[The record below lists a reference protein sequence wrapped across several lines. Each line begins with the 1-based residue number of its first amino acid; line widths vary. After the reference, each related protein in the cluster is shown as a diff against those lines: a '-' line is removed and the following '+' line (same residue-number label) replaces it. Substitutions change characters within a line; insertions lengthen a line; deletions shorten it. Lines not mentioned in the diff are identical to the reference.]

1 MDVLDFINKG
11 GKKEVSNPLFN
22 SKSKKNIQSRSIT
35 VQDLEPDNDAA
46 INMAVADEINQYSI
60 DSKTA
65 DKYRAEGMNWNPW
78 ENLDS
83 QLAEQQG
90 TFAKFGNALAQAV
103 VSEFAIGTVKGFSDL
118 FDLIGQGIG
127 LSDGDYSN
135 PVSKFLEEKQ
145 EEFRNFAPIYS
156 DSNLHISNGG
166 LLDPG
171 WWASNIP
178 SIVSSLTLLIPST
191 GITRGISYLGKL
203 GKISSRTRNAVRAI
217 SGVNSKMKKAE
228 ALRKAGKSAED
239 IAKATKLN
247 DVRRFLTSAS
257 TAKQTSLFLE
267 NATTAALSRAM
278 ENYQEARQTYNDM
291 YVKAS
296 EYLKDDDNYKAF
308 IEQNKES
315 LEKAGVDIT
324 DKDSVAKYVSSSA
337 ADRTFQL
344 DWYNVGWDVIEMY
357 GLRNAWKGL
366 KNANGTPSAVRRA
379 EKDAIKYF
387 GKKPE
392 EIAKLKSQR
401 SFIEKAGEWTSDK
414 LYGSKLI
421 IGSELSEGAEEALN
435 YIATEEGM
443 RFGRV
448 LLGSEKGENKGVWE
462 NIRNGF
468 DGRLHSYLLAPELHD
483 AAFWGVLG
491 GVVFQYGGSKL
502 RRIRQK
508 FEKSEADE
516 KAKKSTP
523 WYQLDELPEN
533 QRRISEIEARAT
545 DFATY
550 KAQLDKINSG
560 VDIYN
565 STENNEVKFNSKEE
579 ADIAREKLKDEFIA
593 SMTLRAMNSGNYDM
607 LKAFLQNDNVR
618 KNLIESGVFGNA
630 EENGKSASD
639 IEAESKEYI
648 DSAVRRMD
656 EIANMYEEEL
666 TAIDYASSRVGNDV
680 LAEYMQIMANNNVHT
695 RLALKQNNLSLAGT
709 NTRISQLEDQFRDKL
724 DPNINHAK
732 NIKVGL
738 ISSELGKLYAEKREV
753 TSQKDSISKTISLEN
768 INKKIKTLED
778 ELSNEELV
786 FATSLALRY
795 TKTKGEDGKYTT
807 DDTSDYFEY
816 RDKQI
821 INRTEDMSGKTFESL
836 TSLDLSDRAKTV
848 LNDEELQRYKVLE
861 QDAGSSFSALKQ
873 ISPELNDLYAV
884 RAATELSSKM
894 LNSEIVR
901 TVDEVKSYANMLH
914 NTMNE
919 ARITAIEQANKTI
932 LSLYKKYGNAVEN
945 YISKRYRTENDNIDT
960 LSENERRD
968 LNDALKVLALSKSYN
983 KYLGVQL
990 EMMFRQYDAI
1000 EASRDSADDN
1010 EKGEENTTNLEAN
1023 ADTINQDVNNS
1034 TGATIQAN
1042 TEQETG
1048 QTDENQPI
1056 VDPQKTENRTPTYY
1070 AKFWFPKG
1078 VLSSSRHSNT
1088 DNGGAAVYDNNDGTF
1103 TLDVR
1108 DDKKA
1113 LNDNRF
1119 FSNADEVDLTRPY
1132 EVVEKPILKKNKKG
1146 KLEIYKQGKLVNTDT
1161 LEYQAAQQEEQQVS
1175 QTNEEQ
1181 NTETNEEQ
1189 TITQSAN
1196 DVTEQNTEQNTETI
1210 TQPVEG
1216 NNENIEDNVSNNPS
1230 TGGVVGEESQPVPTV
1245 TPTVVPQEQKSSKES
1260 TTSVYDDVVP
1270 DETTTEDEIRM
1281 SSLGRFQREFKANN
1295 DVDLD
1300 TIATEIINAE
1310 VKKGQ
1315 DRQVVE
1321 AAVNKSLSI
1330 IKRVIERKKG
1340 KASKTTM
1347 KSSIDDV
1354 VVQSSVIELTNRNP
1368 FIEDYTN
1375 AVKNMINEFCK
1386 ELGINEYNGKKYI
1399 NLEDLLRYV
1408 NTISNDSQMSN
1419 MMFDALKVYLNT
1431 DEAKT
1436 KFITTDETQNSD
1448 TLKKNI
1454 AKSAAQRYQER
1465 FSDTT
1470 TQRVN
1475 IWDLRNSLSSQKEI
1489 KEFEEALEALN
1500 KGDKLTYTRE
1510 DNKIVLKDSKGR
1522 TIGTLSIPTINSK
1535 TGAYEMTNDG
1545 WKYDI
1550 LTQAGGTINSKLKTL
1565 FSRWLN
1571 EVNEDSKELN
1581 AIIYELAFE
1590 KTSPERKKELLAKF
1604 IENKEIKAAK
1614 AQGFIDNRAGSEK
1627 LINGLVKL
1635 WKYKNYTDGDVTS
1648 SKNRRIERSLNSWFS
1663 KLRNSYDGVN
1673 YLVNNNDGE
1682 IEVANI
1688 SDGEIIRASETNGR
1702 EVALPANKAIAGGV
1716 NPGVHKLAISSRTP
1730 NTLTVSGMPSI
1741 NFSGVGK
1748 MNTFVLLPNRNGS
1761 YEYVQA
1767 YPAEITDDY
1776 IGKEAKEII
1785 EAIQNKVLELLDN
1798 HSKNPTQESFNEVK
1812 EFIKSVL
1819 SNHNGNSSL
1828 FWNLRL
1834 FEQGNTF
1841 GISLNNETKIV
1852 INAKDGNID
1861 ISKSEYKP
1869 NIKGYKQKRMKLG
1882 TQQANEA
1889 ITELL
1894 NNLRFNLNPTYIA
1907 SDNATNTILNGIA
1920 KRRKGKFEIT
1930 IGDKTWSYDS
1940 YNAFILNNNL
1950 VRLNTKPNE
1959 RGTSNFNPR
1968 GSRTQSANQVLEIRI
1983 NNVITSPVEDIV
1995 EQQPVEPVIP
2005 NVHNISI
2012 PEKAIAILNGTQQSN
2027 HVGNDIA
2034 ALVFNGKQ
2042 LKALKDLELLPENL
2056 IFDENFNNKQGYET
2070 INAEYNNNTKKITVG
2085 PRWLEMFNNPTTRN
2099 QAIRKLIHEQ
2109 LHYKLSKNKGYVRS
2123 VQSIYDEFKEY
2134 LDKNNVPKDAHIRAY
2149 LFENESTQLRA
2160 LEEFLVESLTS
2171 EELAKYLNSI
2181 ETSVPT
2187 KRGAK
2192 NLWQKILQTLSDIFG
2207 WNVTKGSLYEKE
2219 LNTIRELKLSSED
2232 VEQNNNK
2239 LIKNKEY
2246 DTTDEFNR
2254 LQEESLGLSE
2264 TKIQQYHK
2272 GYRGGIN
2279 GEVIPIFGDEDRQR
2293 LGRIYKRVL
2302 SRGTNTR
2309 TNSRTTLIH
2318 KLNNGQT
2325 STFNIVAVSPKL
2337 FHDIFEINRRYLP
2350 NGELVDLHDDYSNC
2364 KCFIS
2369 DDGLCG
2375 FAIEEDGN
2383 LVSVFSLNP
2392 STKRGFLYA
2401 IKDFIIKEGANH
2413 LDAYVSPNQNLENIY
2428 KKVFGFKTASTMD
2441 YNMEYDH
2448 DNIAKNHNN
2457 PKVVFM
2463 VLSEDVV
2470 ENKHF
2475 DKNNYDEAEK
2485 HQHNY
2490 INKSTQQEKIEVQDA
2505 DEEAEES
2512 NKNSEKSDEESDE
2525 KEAEE
2530 PKESNDGFVDI
2541 SDRLMGMFSSV
2552 TEQPVSQTESTYI
2565 KEEQDILSRA
2575 PRNAKG
2581 QLLAPNGKVSNLD
2594 ERQYAQVR
2602 TKAFENWFGNWETAN
2617 NLLANLDKVNTS
2629 LVDVEQHYKPW
2640 RKDKT
2645 KGNDTLRIYLKDHSK
2660 GYFELVKDQ
2669 EFGMYSVHFKTAR
2682 EGGKYNSDV
2691 TVSTKEDRKTLFKE
2705 LIKLIPDG
2713 AQISTWGEIS
2723 EDGIKGLNNVGR
2735 DFTKVGERE
2744 IIKKSNGSKV
2754 NIPIYQKGEDVSK
2767 VVDENGE
2774 PLVVYHGTKNNTEI
2788 NKIDLSKSDD
2798 SISFFTTNDKYHT
2811 ANSYTESGIN
2821 TGNSHLDEI
2830 INDILEY
2837 EGIANYTKV
2846 KQYIETTIH
2855 NSEASLNDLGPFDDE
2870 VSLKESIHENKR
2882 LLQYLEDN
2890 KDTLDF
2896 NGNTVNIYSF
2906 FESLKNP
2913 LIIDVKGKNWNKI
2926 QFEDNTF
2933 STREIAKIAKERGYD
2948 SVIFKNI
2955 RDLGAGMSYDGVL
2968 YENDVDKPNVYI
2980 AFSSNQIKSATDNV
2994 GTFSNEDDDIYHSSV
3009 TEERITLMPN
3019 VPSIASISDML
3030 PLAQQPK
3037 FDALVA
3043 SAELETSCQ

>member
-1 MDVLDFINKG
+1 MDIQSIFNAGGTVIKNPNYKK
-11 GKKEVSNPLFN
+11 GKKNTQPEY
-22 SKSKKNIQSRSIT
+22 IT
-35 VQDLEPDNDAA
+35 VSDLDSGVAPDGSLVAGIAYDAA
-46 INMAVADEINQYSI
+46 AKGQQSI
-60 DSKTA
+60 LGRNGEL
-65 DKYRAEGMNWNPW
+65 DKYINAGLTPNGW
-78 ENLDS
+78 EDLDS
-83 QLAEQQG
+83 QLAETQG
-90 TFAKFGNALAQAV
+90 IFSKFGNALAQAV
-103 VSEFAIGTVKGFSDL
+103 VSEFALGTIKGFSDL
-118 FDLIGQGIG
+118 FDLIGQGVG
-127 LSDGDYSN
+127 LADGDYSN
-135 PVSKFLEEKQ
+135 PVSEFLEEKQ

-156 DSNLHISNGG
+156 DPNLHISNGG
-166 LLDPG
+166 LLDAG

-178 SIVSSLTLLIPST
+178 SIVSSLTLLIPSS
-191 GITRGISYLGKL
+191 GIVKGASYLGKL
-203 GKISSRTRNAVRAI
+203 GKVSSRTRNAVRVI

-228 ALRKAGKSAED
+228 ALRKAGKSAEE
-239 IAKATKLN
+239 IAELTKLN
-247 DVRRFLTSAS
+247 GVQRFLTSAS

-278 ENYQEARQTYNDM
+278 ENYQEARQTYNNM
-291 YVKAS
+291 YVEAS
-296 EYLKDDDNYKAF
+296 EYLKDDDNYNAF
-308 IEQNKES
+308 IEQNKDRLKE
-315 LEKAGVDIT
+315 AGVDT
-324 DKDSVAKYVSSSA
+324 TNKDSVAKYVSRSA

-344 DWYNVGWDVIEMY
+344 DWFNVGWDVVQMY

-366 KNANGTPSAVRRA
+366 RNANGTPSAVRRA
-379 EKDAIKYF
+379 EKDAEKYF

-392 EIAKLKSQR
+392 EIAKLKANR
-401 SFIEKAGEWTSDK
+401 SFMEKAGEWASDK

-462 NIRNGF
+462 NIINGF
-468 DGRLHSYLLAPELHD
+468 DGRLSSYLQSPALYD

-491 GVVFQYGGSKL
+491 GVVFQAGGSALK
-502 RRIRQK
+502 RIGQK
-508 FEKSEADE
+508 FEKSDADE

-545 DFATY
+545 DFANY
-550 KAQLDKINSG
+550 KKQLDKINSG
-560 VDIYN
+560 IDIYN
-565 STENNEVKFNSKEE
+565 STEDNEVKFNSNEE
-579 ADIAREKLKDEFIA
+579 ADVAREKLKDEFIA
-593 SMTLRAMNSGNYDM
+593 SMTLRAMNAGNYNM
-607 LKAFLQNDNVR
+607 LKAFLKNDNVR
-618 KNLIESGVFGNA
+618 KNLIESGVFGKA

-666 TAIDYASSRVGNDV
+666 TAIDYASSRIGNDV

-695 RLALKQNNLSLAGT
+695 QLALRQNDLSLAGT
-709 NTRISQLEDQFRDKL
+709 NVRIGQLEDQFRDKF
-724 DPNINHAK
+724 DPSINHAN

-738 ISSELGKLYAEKREV
+738 ISSELGKLYAEKRNIAKQE
-753 TSQKDSISKTISLEN
+753 DSISKTISLEN
-768 INKKIKTLED
+768 INKKIKLLED

-795 TKTKGEDGKYTT
+795 TKGEDGKYTT
-807 DDTSDYFEY
+807 SDTSDYFEY

-821 INRTEDMSGKTFESL
+821 INRTEDMSGRTFASL
-836 TSLDLSDRAKTV
+836 TGFDLSDRARTV
-848 LNDEELQRYKVLE
+848 LNEEELQKYKVLE

-894 LNSEIVR
+894 LNSELVR

-914 NTMNE
+914 NTMSE
-919 ARITAIEQANKTI
+919 ARVTAINQANKTI
-932 LSLYKKYGNAVEN
+932 LSLYKKYGNNIEN
-945 YISKRYRTENDNIDT
+945 YISRRYRNESGDIET

-983 KYLGVQL
+983 KYLGLQL
-990 EMMFRQYDAI
+990 ETMFRQYDAI
-1000 EASRDSADDN
+1000 EASKDSADDN
-1010 EKGEENTTNLEAN
+1010 EQGEENTTNSEAN
-1023 ADTINQDVNNS
+1023 TGTINQDVNN
-1034 TGATIQAN
+1034 TTETTIQTD
-1042 TEQETG
+1042 TEQETK
-1048 QTDENQPI
+1048 QLEENQPI
-1056 VDPQKTENRTPTYY
+1056 TDPQETESRNPAYY
-1070 AKFWFPKG
+1070 ATFWFPKG

-1146 KLEIYKQGKLVNTDT
+1146 KLEIYKQGSLVNTDT
-1161 LEYQAAQQEEQQVS
+1161 LEYQAAQQEEQQSS
-1175 QTNEEQ
+1175 QPNEEQ
-1181 NTETNEEQ
+1181 STETNKEQ
-1189 TITQSAN
+1189 
-1196 DVTEQNTEQNTETI
+1196 VTEQSTKTTTTPINDDTKTT
-1210 TQPVEG
+1210 T
-1216 NNENIEDNVSNNPS
+1216 DNVVVNPS
-1230 TGGVVGEESQPVPTV
+1230 TGGVVGEDSQITPTV
-1245 TPTVVPQEQKSSKES
+1245 TPRAQQKPFTED
-1260 TTSVYDDVVP
+1260 TASVYDDVIP

-1300 TIATEIINAE
+1300 AIATEIINAE

-1321 AAVNKSLSI
+1321 AAVNKSLAI

-1340 KASKTTM
+1340 KASESTM
-1347 KSSIDDV
+1347 KSSIDEV
-1354 VVQSSVIELTNRNP
+1354 VVESSIVELTSRNP

-1375 AVKNMINEFCK
+1375 AVRNMINAFCK

-1448 TLKKNI
+1448 ILKKNI

-1465 FSDTT
+1465 LSDTT

-1489 KEFEEALEALN
+1489 KEFEEAIEALN
-1500 KGDKLTYTRE
+1500 KGDKLTYTRK
-1510 DNKIVLKDSKGR
+1510 DNKIILKDAKGR
-1522 TIGTLSIPTINSK
+1522 TIGTLSIPTVNSK

-1571 EVNEDSKELN
+1571 EVNDASKELN

-1590 KTSPERKKELLAKF
+1590 KTSAERRQELLAKF

-1614 AQGFIDNRAGSEK
+1614 AQGFIDNKAGSEK

-1635 WKYKNYTDGDVTS
+1635 WKYRNYTDGDVTS
-1648 SKNRRIERSLNSWFS
+1648 SRNRRIDRSLNSWFS
-1663 KLRNSYDGVN
+1663 KLCNSYDGVS
-1673 YLVNNNDGE
+1673 YLINNKDGE

-1688 SDGEIIRASETNGR
+1688 SDGEIIRASETNGQ
-1702 EVALPANKAIAGGV
+1702 EAALPANKAIAGGV
-1716 NPGVHKLAISSRTP
+1716 NPAIHKLAISSRTP

-1767 YPAEITDDY
+1767 YPADIVDDH

-1785 EAIQNKVLELLDN
+1785 KSIQNRILELLDN

-1812 EFIKSVL
+1812 EFVKSVL

-1852 INAKDGNID
+1852 INAKNGNVD
-1861 ISKSEYKP
+1861 VSKSEYKP
-1869 NIKGYKQKRMKLG
+1869 NDKGYRQKQMQLG
-1882 TQQANEA
+1882 THKANEA

-1920 KRRKGKFEIT
+1920 KRRNGKFEIT

-1940 YNAFILNNNL
+1940 YNAFVLNNNL

-1983 NNVITSPVEDIV
+1983 NNTTTSPVEDTTE
-1995 EQQPVEPVIP
+1995 EQHPVEPVSP
-2005 NVHNISI
+2005 NVENVSI
-2012 PEKAIAILNGTQQSN
+2012 PDKALAILNGTQQSS

-2034 ALVFNGKQ
+2034 ALVFKDKQ
-2042 LKALKDLELLPENL
+2042 LKALKDLELLPEKL
-2056 IFDENFNNKQGYET
+2056 IFDENFNNQQGYET
-2070 INAEYNNNTKKITVG
+2070 INAEYNDKTKRITVG
-2085 PRWLEMFNNPTTRN
+2085 PRWLNLFNNPTTRN

-2134 LDKNNVPKDAHIRAY
+2134 LNKNNVPKDAHIRAY

-2171 EELAKYLNSI
+2171 GELAKYLNSI

-2192 NLWQKILQTLSDIFG
+2192 NLWQRILIALSDIFG

-2219 LNTIRELKLSSED
+2219 LNTIRELKLSSET
-2232 VEQNNNK
+2232 VEQNTETQTDNSESNVEQEDNNTNNNLQENSDNNLQENNK
-2239 LIKNKEY
+2239 
-2246 DTTDEFNR
+2246 TDE
-2254 LQEESLGLSE
+2254 
-2264 TKIQQYHK
+2264 
-2272 GYRGGIN
+2272 
-2279 GEVIPIFGDEDRQR
+2279 
-2293 LGRIYKRVL
+2293 
-2302 SRGTNTR
+2302 
-2309 TNSRTTLIH
+2309 
-2318 KLNNGQT
+2318 
-2325 STFNIVAVSPKL
+2325 
-2337 FHDIFEINRRYLP
+2337 
-2350 NGELVDLHDDYSNC
+2350 
-2364 KCFIS
+2364 
-2369 DDGLCG
+2369 
-2375 FAIEEDGN
+2375 
-2383 LVSVFSLNP
+2383 
-2392 STKRGFLYA
+2392 
-2401 IKDFIIKEGANH
+2401 
-2413 LDAYVSPNQNLENIY
+2413 
-2428 KKVFGFKTASTMD
+2428 
-2441 YNMEYDH
+2441 
-2448 DNIAKNHNN
+2448 
-2457 PKVVFM
+2457 
-2463 VLSEDVV
+2463 
-2470 ENKHF
+2470 
-2475 DKNNYDEAEK
+2475 
-2485 HQHNY
+2485 
-2490 INKSTQQEKIEVQDA
+2490 EKIEVQDT
-2505 DEEAEES
+2505 DEEVEETE
-2512 NKNSEKSDEESDE
+2512 KN
-2525 KEAEE
+2525 
-2530 PKESNDGFVDI
+2530 NDDFVDI
-2541 SDRLMGMFSSV
+2541 SNMLMGMFSNI
-2552 TEQPVSQTESTYI
+2552 TEQPVSQTETTHT

-2575 PRNAKG
+2575 RRNANG
-2581 QLLAPNGKVSNLD
+2581 QLLAPNGKVSNLT
-2594 ERQYAQVR
+2594 EKQYAQVR
-2602 TKAFENWFGNWETAN
+2602 TKAFKDWFGDWE
-2617 NLLANLDKVNTS
+2617 
-2629 LVDVEQHYKPW
+2629 
-2640 RKDKT
+2640 
-2645 KGNDTLRIYLKDHSK
+2645 NDP
-2660 GYFELVKDQ
+2660 EN
-2669 EFGMYSVHFKTAR
+2669 A
-2682 EGGKYNSDV
+2682 
-2691 TVSTKEDRKTLFKE
+2691 
-2705 LIKLIPDG
+2705 
-2713 AQISTWGEIS
+2713 
-2723 EDGIKGLNNVGR
+2723 
-2735 DFTKVGERE
+2735 
-2744 IIKKSNGSKV
+2744 
-2754 NIPIYQKGEDVSK
+2754 SK

-2774 PLVVYHGTKNNTEI
+2774 PLVVYHST
-2788 NKIDLSKSDD
+2788 NKIFNTYKERDGIHFGSYDTALGVANEKFDPTFDTIEEAQASIAKGKFRINQVFLNIRNPKQSK
-2798 SISFFTTNDKYHT
+2798 
-2811 ANSYTESGIN
+2811 
-2821 TGNSHLDEI
+2821 
-2830 INDILEY
+2830 
-2837 EGIANYTKV
+2837 
-2846 KQYIETTIH
+2846 
-2855 NSEASLNDLGPFDDE
+2855 DLGTGWKQLITEGFDGGLYKAVE
-2870 VSLKESIHENKR
+2870 G
-2882 LLQYLEDN
+2882 
-2890 KDTLDF
+2890 DTSFVVF
-2896 NGNTVNIYSF
+2896 N
-2906 FESLKNP
+2906 P
-2913 LIIDVKGKNWNKI
+2913 
-2926 QFEDNTF
+2926 
-2933 STREIAKIAKERGYD
+2933 
-2948 SVIFKNI
+2948 
-2955 RDLGAGMSYDGVL
+2955 
-2968 YENDVDKPNVYI
+2968 
-2980 AFSSNQIKSATDNV
+2980 NQIKSATDNV
-2994 GTFSNEDDDIYHSSV
+2994 GTFSNEDDNVYHSSI

-3019 VPSIASISDML
+3019 VPSVASISNML
-3030 PLAQQPK
+3030 PLEQQPE

-3043 SAELETSCQ
+3043 SAEFETSCR